1 MADLAARLERARAA
15 GVTLESAAAFL
26 QDPEAV
32 AAATADPEAAVAA
45 ARSAFSATETIVRGA
60 YSRFPAVSGA
70 GFHSGG
76 ADPRSQALYSTLT
89 YVRRAGLYTPD
100 DLEQMEAAGGVTAA
114 WAAVEYLRLTLF
126 VSALEALIVQ
136 LESSAI
142 APGDYA
148 GAVYELARRFGDF
161 PVAS

>member
-1 MADLAARLERARAA
+1 MADLVTRLEHARAA

-26 QDPEAV
+26 GDPECV
-32 AAATADPEAAVAA
+32 AAAAAGPDA
-45 ARSAFSATETIVRGA
+45 ARSAAGSAFAAIEFVVRGA

-89 YVRRAGLYTPD
+89 YVRRAGLYTPA
-100 DLEQMEAAGGVTAA
+100 DLEQMEAAGKVTAA
-114 WAAVEYLRLTLF
+114 WAAAEYLRLALF
-126 VSALEALIVQ
+126 VAALEVLVARLD
-136 LESSAI
+136 SSAI

-148 GAVYELARRFGDF
+148 GAVEELARRFGGLS
-161 PVAS
+161 VAS